1 MNLNFTYE
9 ASPRG
14 SRFSKVVEEVRQ
26 RKRDEATLRLA
37 RIANGAEPGYVKGGR
52 AAGK

>member
-9 ASPRG
+9 AGPKC
-14 SRFSKVVEEVRQ
+14 SRKSKVVEEAKQ
-26 RKRDEATLRLA
+26 KAAQDAQLRLA

-52 AAGK
+52 CKSK